1 MTFLPHHELGRT
13 GFRATRLGIGDL
25 ADRAVPMD
33 TCVAVL
39 RRALDHG
46 LNVVDTAPNYEDGY
60 SERIVGQAL
69 RGRRD
74 GVFVIDKIDHLD
86 QPVAPQLDGSLQRLE
101 LPAIDLAVFHA
112 CSTRPA
118 LDALLQPGGGFDQ
131 LAAEQRRGRVRWRG
145 LSSHHP
151 EVLLQALAAGVCDVV
166 MFPLGP
172 FVDARYHEVLA
183 RARQLGTG
191 TICFKTFGAGKLL
204 GDTEGY
210 QRPLSVRP
218 RGKHSSGGAD
228 GDTSPSLPRLSVAQC
243 LRYTLTLDP
252 DVALL
257 GLSFPN
263 EQDAAFAAAQA
274 FTPMTSDEL
283 AAVRD
288 DAARAIIG
296 KGGVWWNP
304 PI

>member
-25 ADRAVPMD
+25 ADRAVPLP
-33 TCVAVL
+33 TCVATL
-39 RRALDHG
+39 QRALDHG

-74 GVFVIDKIDHLD
+74 GVFVIDKIDHLE

-101 LPAIDLAVFHA
+101 LEAIDLAVFHA
-112 CSTRPA
+112 CSTLPE
-118 LDALLQPGGGFDQ
+118 LEALLQPGGGFDQ
-131 LAAEQRRGRVRWRG
+131 LAAERQRGRVRFCG

-151 EVLLQALAAGVCDVV
+151 DVLLRALAAGVCDVV

-172 FVDARYHEVLA
+172 YVDARYLEVLD
-183 RARQLGTG
+183 RARQLRVGTV
-191 TICFKTFGAGKLL
+191 CFKTFGAGKLL
-204 GDTEGY
+204 GDTDGY

-218 RGKHSSGGAD
+218 RGKRSSGGDDDDA
-228 GDTSPSLPRLSVAQC
+228 PSLPRLSVAQC
-243 LRYTLTLDP
+243 VRYTLTLDP

-257 GLSFPN
+257 GLSFPT
-263 EQDAAFAAAQA
+263 EQDAAFAAARA
-274 FTPMTSDEL
+274 FTPMSAAEL

-288 DAARAIIG
+288 DAARAIAG

-304 PI
+304 PA